1 MGVPKFYRW
10 ISERYPCLSTVVK
23 EYQIP
28 DFDNLYLDMNGI
40 IHVCSHPN
48 DDDPHFRITEDKIFL
63 DICNYIDFLFRMI
76 KPKKTFF
83 MAVDGVAP
91 RAKMNQ
97 QRGRRFKSAKEAA
110 ALEKQALEKGETL
123 PTEARFD
130 SNCISPGTEFMAR
143 LQDHLKMF
151 VACKVSTD
159 PLWQNVKVY
168 LSGHQTPGEGE
179 HKVMDFIRAE
189 RSQPGYDP
197 NTRHCLYG
205 LDADLIML
213 GICSHEPHFALLR
226 EEIVYGKRQNQK
238 RLNVPEEITFHLLH
252 LSLLREYLE
261 LEFQAV
267 KKSLPFEFNLE
278 SIIDDWVLMCFL
290 VGNDFIPHL
299 PNLHIAHNALPIL
312 YKAYID
318 VLPKLK
324 GYINESGKLN
334 LDRFEKFLERLSEF
348 DYEKFS
354 DVQADQKFLQ
364 SKRQHAEAP
373 NGIVKNQNGSPS
385 GEKEKARDPDE
396 QRLMDKFQHL
406 DIPDYDS
413 DEETEGLLEMEFR
426 QHKRDY
432 YVNKLEYKDVN
443 KEVMQEQAHGYVRA
457 IQWNLHYYYNGVQSW
472 NWYYPHHY
480 SPYIS
485 DIRDF
490 QNLDMTFD
498 MGKPFLPFQQLMAIL
513 PAASKNLV
521 PRAYQDLME
530 CETSPILDYY
540 PKDFATDLN
549 GKQHDWE
556 AVVLI
561 PFIDEN
567 RLLPAMEQNQ
577 QKLTEEERAR
587 NGHRGH
593 LLFTY
598 SKEEQP
604 PLPWLKQDASP
615 LLMWQTNHAHVVEVD
630 AAAFRLPI
638 AKIRKGLLEGSK
650 LDIYFPGFP
659 TFKHLEYTGKMGKES
674 IKVFQALTRN
684 ESMIISIVNKEER
697 SLKDIATELLGKC
710 VHVHWPHLLEAV
722 VVEVSNREE
731 RFSLDTSKQGK
742 SSSST
747 ISQEAL
753 SKKEQEIFELKID
766 AIREKSMGRYGVNFG
781 DIDVLVDCKTLTGR
795 RHVCSSKGRVTF
807 EKQWSEHSV
816 PFALQSLVKGLT
828 EHAPDFVECK
838 TIQELFPN
846 GSQCFMV
853 GHPHYGCQGK
863 VVDAEPADKVGRV
876 LVKFVVPVEP
886 NLAGV
891 IRNEQNL
898 HRVHYMSAHQL
909 SQQLGVNTQFVS
921 RITGTVFVQMNS
933 KEAETASLINV
944 GLNLKFNKTCEEIPG
959 YSRKANESWQYS
971 SKCLEVLQKYV
982 EQYLNFVQRIL
993 PFMSQD
999 KIAVEDLYPKGIG
1012 KEEVREVAKW
1022 IKEQECSQVPR
1033 VKSGAVLLDEGVVQ
1047 AIEETVDKARVR
1059 LPAQEVVLDVHPKHL
1074 FRPGLQLGWVAPDEG
1089 ATYQMFDRVVN
1100 VRENFAVP
1108 LGFRGT
1114 IIGFLP
1120 KEENE
1125 PQMCEVLFD
1134 EPFPGGLPLRCS
1146 VDRGYRLSTLFLVN
1160 LSYGSRSQ
1168 RSMQLYQVPARRQ
1181 QQLDS
1186 SGPYSQV
1193 MSGRPRVS
1201 SGRPEPIHA
1210 TRGHGWEEESPQ
1222 RRPGKNRF
1230 HHSPNSPFEAQKGS
1244 PAPEGT
1250 SEATSDFASLW
1261 LGLQKAG
1268 AQKPS
1273 EVPAQESGTSSQ
1285 HQGTPVSL
1293 DELFKGAKQLEQR
1306 GTEYTPV
1313 SSSASILEDL
1323 VKRTKEVMGAE
1334 PEHFCVGM
1342 DGQPP
1347 RKFKA
1352 FVSLPNGRKFA
1363 SACMDNQKSAL
1374 HDAAQQALAFLDEK
1388 PLIPQA
1394 AVRMPLPVPALRPSV
1409 PLPFGSAPPPSALPG
1424 FARGTRF
1431 ELRPRC
1437 EASLIPDSFVESNRH
1452 LMETLNAL
1460 PPDDHP
1466 PQQQQQQHH
1475 RLPGG
1480 GPLSWQMPRMPAPM
1494 RHPGGSPRK
1503 MQHQQ
1508 QQQQFPYY
1516 HRPNPCNVFVP
1527 RPPSLI
1533 YQQEQE
1539 PYRLQPP
1546 ADSLLRFPNPAGG
1559 RSPHKDGHGRQ
1570 QQAPAQR
1577 QGHQQPSYPR
1587 AHGRQG
1593 NHPEPHLPRTA
1604 TFPEHQL
1611 SATASAFVPTQVM
1624 RKSSKPGPAAN
1635 GSKSPMKK
1643 EAAASKAA
1651 ATASEQPA
1659 ERTAKAAPKP
1669 AAKLKPAASSPN
1681 QPEAKPVAKSV
1692 PQPSPN
1698 ADNVL
1703 EPKRTSSD
1711 TSVVSEEGASS
1722 EAKARARRSRLA
1734 LKFESTPGAS

>member
-28 DFDNLYLDMNGI
+28 EFDNLYLDMNGI

-48 DDDPHFRITEDKIFL
+48 DEDPHFRITEDKIFL
-63 DICNYIDFLFRMI
+63 DIFNYIDFLFRMI

-110 ALEKQALEKGETL
+110 ALEKQALDKGEVL

-143 LQDHLKMF
+143 LQDQLKMF
-151 VACKVSTD
+151 VAGKVSTD

-179 HKVMDFIRAE
+179 HKVMDFIRTE

-226 EEIVYGKRQNQK
+226 EEIVYGKRQSQK

-267 KKSLPFEFNLE
+267 KGPLPFEFNLE

-312 YKAYID
+312 YQAYVD
-318 VLPKLK
+318 VLPTLK

-334 LDRFEKFLERLSEF
+334 LDRFEKFLERLSQF

-364 SKRQHAEAP
+364 SKREQAEAP
-373 NGIVKNQNGSPS
+373 NGIVKQNGSPQA
-385 GEKEKARDPDE
+385 EKEKARDPDE
-396 QRLMDKFQHL
+396 QRLLDKFQHL
-406 DIPDYDS
+406 DIPDFDS
-413 DEETEGLLEMEFR
+413 DEEPEGLLEMEFR

-490 QNLDMTFD
+490 QNLDMSFD

-521 PRAYQDLME
+521 PSAYQDLME
-530 CETSPILDYY
+530 CESSPILDYY

-587 NGHRGH
+587 NGHCGH

-598 SKEEQP
+598 SPEQQP
-604 PLPWLKQDASP
+604 PPPWLREGGAKP
-615 LLMWQTNHAHVVEVD
+615 LITWQMNHAKVVEVD
-630 AAAFRLPI
+630 AGAFRLPI
-638 AKIRKGLLEGSK
+638 AQIKKGLLEGSK
-650 LDIYFPGFP
+650 LDVYFPGFP

-674 IKVFQALTRN
+674 IRVFQSLTRN
-684 ESMIISIVNKEER
+684 ESMIISLVNKDER
-697 SLKDIATELLGKC
+697 PLKDVATELLGKC
-710 VHVHWPHLLEAV
+710 VYVFWPHLLEAI
-722 VVEVSNREE
+722 VVEVSNRQE

-742 SSSST
+742 STSN
-747 ISQEAL
+747 ISQQAL
-753 SKKEQEIFELKID
+753 SSNEQEIFDMKTYTFK
-766 AIREKSMGRYGVNFG
+766 EKSLGRYGVKFG
-781 DIDVLVDCKTLTGR
+781 DIDVLVECKTLTGR
-795 RHVCSSKGRVTF
+795 KYVCSNKGRITL
-807 EKQWSEHSV
+807 EKQWAEHSV
-816 PFALQSLVKGLT
+816 PFALQSIVKDIT

-838 TIQELFPN
+838 TIEELFPT

-853 GHPHYGCQGK
+853 GHPHYGCQGEI
-863 VVDAEPADKVGRV
+863 VNAQPADKVGRV
-876 LVKFVVPVEP
+876 IVKFVLPVEP

-891 IRNEQNL
+891 IRNERNL
-898 HRVHYMSAHQL
+898 CRVHYMTAHQL
-909 SQQLGVNTQFVS
+909 SQQLGVNAQFVS

-933 KEAETASLINV
+933 KEAESASLINV
-944 GLNLKFNKTCEEIPG
+944 GLNLKFNKSCEEIPG
-959 YSRKANESWQYS
+959 YSKKSNESWLYS
-971 SKCLEVLQKYV
+971 NKCFEVLQKYV
-982 EQYLNFVQRIL
+982 EQYLSFVERLL

-999 KIAVEDLYPKGIG
+999 KIAVEDLYPKGVG
-1012 KEEVREVAKW
+1012 KDEVREVAKW

-1047 AIEETVDKARVR
+1047 AIEETVDKMKQ
-1059 LPAQEVVLDVHPKHL
+1059 PKQEVVLDVHPKHL
-1074 FRPGLQLGWVAPDEG
+1074 FRPGLQYGWVAPDEG

-1100 VRENFAVP
+1100 VRQNFAVP
-1108 LGFRGT
+1108 LGLRGT

-1134 EPFPGGLPLRCS
+1134 EAFPGGLPLRCS
-1146 VDRGYRLSTLFLVN
+1146 VHRGYRLSTLFLVN
-1160 LSYGSRSQ
+1160 LSYGNRSQ

-1181 QQLDS
+1181 QQLDTT
-1186 SGPYSQV
+1186 GAYSQV

-1201 SGRPEPIHA
+1201 SGQPQPVQA
-1210 TRGHGWEEESPQ
+1210 NRGHGWEEDSPQ

-1230 HHSPNSPFEAQKGS
+1230 HHSPNSPFEAQKAS
-1244 PAPEGT
+1244 PAPETT
-1250 SEATSDFASLW
+1250 SETTSDFASLW
-1261 LGLQKAG
+1261 LGLQKA
-1268 AQKPS
+1268 ATQKPS
-1273 EVPAQESGTSSQ
+1273 EVPAQEKVSSSQ

-1293 DELFKGAKQLEQR
+1293 DELFKGAKQLEQK
-1306 GTEYTPV
+1306 GAEYAPV
-1313 SSSASILEDL
+1313 SSSASILEAL

-1334 PEHFCVGM
+1334 PAHFCVGM
-1342 DGQPP
+1342 DGQEQPP
-1347 RKFKA
+1347 I
-1352 FVSLPNGRKFA
+1352 SP
-1363 SACMDNQKSAL
+1363 
-1374 HDAAQQALAFLDEK
+1374 AAM
-1388 PLIPQA
+1388 
-1394 AVRMPLPVPALRPSV
+1394 RMPLPVPALRPSV
-1409 PLPFGSAPPPSALPG
+1409 PLPFGNAPPPSALPG
-1424 FARGTRF
+1424 FAQGTRF

-1452 LMETLNAL
+1452 LMETLSAL
-1460 PPDDHP
+1460 PDDRCP
-1466 PQQQQQQHH
+1466 PQQQHH
-1475 RLPGG
+1475 LPGG
-1480 GPLSWQMPRMPAPM
+1480 GPLSWQMPRMPTPV

-1533 YQQEQE
+1533 YQQEQQQ
-1539 PYRLQPP
+1539 YRQQQPP
-1546 ADSLLRFPNPAGG
+1546 ADGLLRFPNPAGG
-1559 RSPHKDGHGRQ
+1559 RSPLRDGYGRQ
-1570 QQAPAQR
+1570 QQQPPAHQR
-1577 QGHQQPSYPR
+1577 QGQQQQQPIPR
-1587 AHGRQG
+1587 VHGR
-1593 NHPEPHLPRTA
+1593 HVIPSRTS

-1611 SATASAFVPTQVM
+1611 SAAANAFVPTQVM
-1624 RKSSKPGPAAN
+1624 RKSSKPGAAAN
-1635 GSKSPMKK
+1635 ESKSPMKK
-1643 EAAASKAA
+1643 EASNGAASKAVA
-1651 ATASEQPA
+1651 VPLEQPA
-1659 ERTAKAAPKP
+1659 KP
-1669 AAKLKPAASSPN
+1669 AAKQKHAVSSPDR
-1681 QPEAKPVAKSV
+1681 PETKPVPKPV
-1692 PQPSPN
+1692 PQPSPQS
-1698 ADNVL
+1698 DIVL
-1703 EPKRTSSD
+1703 EPKRTSSG
-1711 TSVVSEEGASS
+1711 TSTASEGGTSS
-1722 EAKARARRSRLA
+1722 EVKPRARRSRLA
-1734 LKFESTPGAS
+1734 LKFEDAPSAS

>member
-28 DFDNLYLDMNGI
+28 EFDNLYLDMNGI

-63 DICNYIDFLFRMI
+63 DIFNYIDFLFRMI

-110 ALEKQALEKGETL
+110 ALEKQAIEKGETL

-143 LQDHLKMF
+143 LQAHLKMF

-179 HKVMDFIRAE
+179 HKVMDFIRTE

-226 EEIVYGKRQNQK
+226 EEIVYGKRQSQK

-267 KKSLPFEFNLE
+267 KEPLPFEFNLE

-318 VLPKLK
+318 VLPTLK

-334 LDRFEKFLERLSEF
+334 LDRFEKFLERLSQF

-364 SKRQHAEAP
+364 SKREHAEAP
-373 NGIVKNQNGSPS
+373 NGIVKKQNGSPPA
-385 GEKEKARDPDE
+385 EKEKARDPDE
-396 QRLMDKFQHL
+396 LRLLDKFQHL

-490 QNLDMTFD
+490 QNLDMSFD

-513 PAASKNLV
+513 PAASKSLV
-521 PRAYQDLME
+521 PSAYQDLME
-530 CETSPILDYY
+530 CESSPILDYY

-604 PLPWLKQDASP
+604 ALPWHSESTRP
-615 LLMWQTNHAHVVEVD
+615 LLLWQTNHAKVVEVD

-650 LDIYFPGFP
+650 LDVYFPGFP
-659 TFKHLEYTGKMGKES
+659 TFKHLEYTGRMGKEG
-674 IKVFQALTRN
+674 IKVFQSLTRN
-684 ESMIISIVNKEER
+684 ESMIITIVNKEER

-710 VHVHWPHLLEAV
+710 VHVHWPHLLEAL
-722 VVEVSNREE
+722 VVELSNREE
-731 RFSLDTSKQGK
+731 RFFLDTSKQGK
-742 SSSST
+742 SSNS

-753 SKKEQEIFELKID
+753 NSKEQEIFELKID
-766 AIREKSMGRYGVNFG
+766 AIRDKSLGRYGVKFD
-781 DIDVLVDCKTLTGR
+781 DIDVLVECKTLTGR
-795 RHVCSSKGRVTF
+795 RYVCSSKGRITF
-807 EKQWSEHSV
+807 EKQWSEFSV
-816 PFALQSLVKGLT
+816 PFALQSIVKNIT

-838 TIQELFPN
+838 TIPELFPT
-846 GSQCFMV
+846 GSHCFMV

-863 VVDAEPADKVGRV
+863 VVDAEPADKQGRV

-909 SQQLGVNTQFVS
+909 SQQLGVNAQFVS

-933 KEAETASLINV
+933 KEAESASLINV

-959 YSRKANESWQYS
+959 YSRKTNESWQYS

-982 EQYLNFVQRIL
+982 EQYLSFVQRLL
-993 PFMSQD
+993 PFMTQD
-999 KIAVEDLYPKGIG
+999 KIAVEDLYPKGVG

-1047 AIEETVDKARVR
+1047 AIEETVDKSKAK
-1059 LPAQEVVLDVHPKHL
+1059 LPPQEVILDVHPKHL
-1074 FRPGLQLGWVAPDEG
+1074 FRPGLQLGWVAPDDG
-1089 ATYQMFDRVVN
+1089 ATYHMFDRVVN

-1108 LGFRGT
+1108 LGYRGT

-1160 LSYGSRSQ
+1160 LTYGNRSQ

-1181 QQLDS
+1181 QQLDTPGS
-1186 SGPYSQV
+1186 YPQV
-1193 MSGRPRVS
+1193 MSSRPRVI
-1201 SGRPEPIHA
+1201 SGQPQQVHA
-1210 TRGHGWEEESPQ
+1210 HRGHSWEEESPQ

-1230 HHSPNSPFEAQKGS
+1230 HHSPNSPFEAQKAS
-1244 PAPEGT
+1244 PAPEVT
-1250 SEATSDFASLW
+1250 SEAATSDFASLW
-1261 LGLQKAG
+1261 LGLQKA
-1268 AQKPS
+1268 ATQKPS
-1273 EVPAQESGTSSQ
+1273 EVPAPEKVPSSQ

-1293 DELFKGAKQLEQR
+1293 DELFKGAKQLEQT
-1306 GTEYTPV
+1306 GAKYTPV

-1347 RKFKA
+1347 KKFKA
-1352 FVSLPNGRKFA
+1352 FVSLPNGKKFA

-1388 PLIPQA
+1388 PPISQA
-1394 AVRMPLPVPALRPSV
+1394 PIRMPLPVPALRPSV

-1460 PPDDHP
+1460 PPDDCP
-1466 PQQQQQQHH
+1466 PQPQQQH
-1475 RLPGG
+1475 RLSGGG
-1480 GPLSWQMPRMPAPM
+1480 GPLSWQMPRMPAPV

-1539 PYRLQPP
+1539 PYRLQPS

-1559 RSPHKDGHGRQ
+1559 RSPQRDGHGWQ
-1570 QQAPAQR
+1570 QQLPAQR
-1577 QGHQQPSYPR
+1577 QGQQQQPPYPR
-1587 AHGRQG
+1587 AHGRHV
-1593 NHPEPHLPRTA
+1593 NHSELHPPRTA
-1604 TFPEHQL
+1604 SFPEHQL
-1611 SATASAFVPTQVM
+1611 SAAANAFVPTQVM
-1624 RKSSKPGPAAN
+1624 RKSSKPGAGAN

-1643 EAAASKAA
+1643 ESSNGVALKGVAAPSK
-1651 ATASEQPA
+1651 Q
-1659 ERTAKAAPKP
+1659 TAKPTPKP
-1669 AAKLKPAASSPN
+1669 AAKVE
-1681 QPEAKPVAKSV
+1681 PEPETKPVPKPV
-1692 PQPSPN
+1692 LQPSPE
-1698 ADNVL
+1698 ADIVL
-1703 EPKRTSSD
+1703 EPKRTSRGPSAASD
-1711 TSVVSEEGASS
+1711 DGASS
-1722 EAKARARRSRLA
+1722 EAKSKSRRSRLA